1 MTGRI
6 NRHVLW
12 LYRHLYRALYGLLI
26 SRMSAQRAHQAMMGS
41 LRVLDL
47 APPAVKLS
55 EALRKAASPVQ
66 QTEAGGLSLS
76 QALVLAAGLVKG
88 DGFHSEDD
96 ALHAVKSARNIMPG
110 WRVVP
115 ALLGPV
121 EFGSFT
127 RFPRPGNDGAVM
139 WRQANSRSL
148 QNRVGLKNPGAQAA
162 AMFLGMRKA
171 QLPEEFGINIA
182 VSPGVHD
189 IDQQE
194 RDGIE
199 SLEFF
204 LHEGVLPTWFTLNL
218 SCPNTED
225 DPLGHQ
231 LEAETRRLCGA
242 FIKRLEQGSLAIP
255 LWVKISPGLAAEQ
268 YHALVRIFS
277 DVGVKAV
284 VATNTLP
291 KPSPEDP
298 GQIAGLGGGGLFQST
313 LEAVTHLREE
323 IIRSN
328 AALDIIACGGIL
340 DGASFQEY
348 RELGVKAAQYWSALV
363 YRGPLAAAL
372 IESEL
377 AGYEYKYEAV
387 HSESLA

>member
-1 MTGRI
+1 MI
-6 NRHVLW
+6 
-12 LYRHLYRALYGLLI
+12 
-26 SRMSAQRAHQAMMGS
+26 GS
-41 LRVLDL
+41 LRVLDHAPL
-47 APPAVKLS
+47 AYRLAG
-55 EALRKAASPVQ
+55 ATRKAVSPVQ
-66 QTEAGGLSLS
+66 RTEAGGVSLS

-96 ALHAVKSARNIMPG
+96 ALRAVKSTRNIVPG

-127 RFPRPGNDGAVM
+127 RIPRMGNAGNAL
-139 WRQANSRSL
+139 WRRASTRSL
-148 QNRVGLKNPGAQAA
+148 QNRVGLKNPGARAA

-182 VSPGVHD
+182 VSPGVSD

-194 RDGIE
+194 REVVE
-199 SLEFF
+199 SLAFF
-204 LHEGVLPTWFTLNL
+204 LDQGVLPTWFTLNL

-242 FIKRLEQGSLAIP
+242 FIKRLAEHSLAIP
-255 LWVKISPGLAAEQ
+255 LWVKVSPGLVAEQ
-268 YHALVRIFS
+268 YHALVRIFAE
-277 DVGVKAV
+277 VGVKAV

-291 KPSPEDP
+291 APSPEDP
-298 GQIAGLGGGGLFQST
+298 GQIAGLGGGALFDSS
-313 LEAVTHLREE
+313 LEAVKVLREE
-323 IIRSN
+323 IIHSN
-328 AALDIIACGGIL
+328 AAIDVVACGGIL
-340 DGASFQEY
+340 DGASFQAY
-348 RELGVKAAQYWSALV
+348 RNLGVKAAQYWSALV

-377 AGYEYKYEAV
+377 AAYEYEYEAV

>member
-1 MTGRI
+1 MYSGL
-6 NRHVLW
+6 NKVL
-12 LYRHLYRALYGLLI
+12 I
-26 SRMSAQRAHQAMMGS
+26 FKSSAQRAHDTIIAILRLVERFPFSIPLAQAIRSFISQDCQITVGG
-41 LRVLDL
+41 VI
-47 APPAVKLS
+47 LS
-55 EALRKAASPVQ
+55 RPLI
-66 QTEAGGLSLS
+66 
-76 QALVLAAGLVKG
+76 LAAGLVKG
-88 DGFHSEDD
+88 DGFNDEET
-96 ALHAVKSARNIMPG
+96 ALNEVQASGRNILPG
-110 WRVVP
+110 CRIMP
-115 ALLGPV
+115 ALVGPT

-127 RFPRPGNDGAVM
+127 RSPRPGNQGPVF
-139 WRQANSRSL
+139 WRQARSRSL
-148 QNRVGLKNPGAQAA
+148 QNRVGLKNPGARAA
-162 AMFLGMRKA
+162 AAFLGMRKA

-194 RDGIE
+194 RDVIE

-204 LHEGVLPTWFTLNL
+204 LHEGLLPTWFTLNL

-377 AGYEYKYEAV
+377 VGYEYEYEAV